1 MVPVISYFV
10 LTSCLYCFGLTIIV
24 EKSFYQRHKIKFDFK
39 KRFPRNQR
47 PMLIKI
53 KKIKKQPQ
61 PIKDRI
67 LKEKKNPYL
76 ILTTHSSFSRLL
88 ELRITYSCLTP
99 NQYCFVEGSE
109 EEQRWFVFIAPEW
122 YRPKLFSLLTA
133 PGDPSKSHSFSLLL
147 KLFTNQAPLRSIL
160 V

>member
-1 MVPVISYFV
+1 M
-10 LTSCLYCFGLTIIV
+10 
-24 EKSFYQRHKIKFDFK
+24 KSNILWEAAVTRLKINFFDFK

-53 KKIKKQPQ
+53 KQIKKQPQ

-76 ILTTHSSFSRLL
+76 ILTTRSSFSRLL

-99 NQYCFVEGSE
+99 NQYCVVEGSE
-109 EEQRWFVFIAPEW
+109 EEQR
-122 YRPKLFSLLTA
+122 
-133 PGDPSKSHSFSLLL
+133 
-147 KLFTNQAPLRSIL
+147 
-160 V
+160 